1 MQCRQACGAC
11 CIAPSI
17 NQSFYGMP
25 NGKPAGVPCVH
36 LDADMNCTLFG
47 DERRPALCEAFTPE
61 SAVCADNREQA
72 MDRLAQLELLSLPDA
87 AAVGGDQ

>member
-1 MQCRQACGAC
+1 
-11 CIAPSI
+11 
-17 NQSFYGMP
+17 MP

-36 LDADMNCTLFG
+36 LDADMNCVLFG
-47 DERRPALCEAFTPE
+47 DGRRPALCDAFTPE
-61 SAVCADNREQA
+61 RAVCADNRQQA